1 MSIDT
6 LVLTKGVPDFREGQ
20 VSFDEDGHLERGKTP
35 TVMNPNDRHA
45 LRAALQTK
53 VRNGGTVSL
62 MSMGPPGYAEILQ
75 EGMRDVYADELYLL
89 SDREMGAADTWATA
103 MTVSTGI
110 EHLVSTG
117 IEHLETPP
125 DLLFAGFKTA
135 DGETGHTG
143 PQTEWCLN
151 VNDELPD
158 YPLITHVVAID
169 IDEDEGVVRTKRLV
183 EGDVSEIE
191 TVEAELPAFVVAD
204 PEFEPTYRKA
214 DHRLRHK
221 ELRRETE
228 ARAAEFGEYLDD
240 DADEEPTETRERAAE
255 FGEYLDDGT
264 DRELTDWDRFHMWNH
279 EYLNL
284 DPDYIGLD
292 GSPTIVAGVDPIP
305 KAPSEREATVVDP
318 DDEGGM
324 EDVFEEMKAFAGG
337 D

>member
-1 MSIDT
+1 MHSV
-6 LVLTKGVPDFREGQ
+6 VLTKGVPDFREGQ

-62 MSMGPPGYAEILQ
+62 MSMGPPGYMEVLQ
-75 EGMRDVYADELYLL
+75 EGMRDVYADDLYLL

-103 MTVSTGI
+103 MTVATGI
-110 EHLVSTG
+110 QKLAD
-117 IEHLETPP
+117 PP
-125 DLLFAGFKTA
+125 DLVFAGFKTA

-143 PQTEWCLN
+143 PQTEWCL
-151 VNDELPD
+151 DM
-158 YPLITHVVAID
+158 PLVTHVISMD
-169 IDEDEGVVRTKRLV
+169 IDEAEGVLRAKRLV
-183 EGDVSEIE
+183 EGDVEEIE
-191 TVEAELPAFVVAD
+191 TVEAPLPAFVVAD
-204 PEFEPTYRKA
+204 PEFEPTYRRA

-221 ELRRETE
+221 DL
-228 ARAAEFGEYLDD
+228 RAATAERADEFGEHLDD
-240 DADEEPTETRERAAE
+240 DSDLDPTE
-255 FGEYLDDGT
+255 
-264 DRELTDWDRFHMWNH
+264 WDRFTMWNH
-279 EYLNL
+279 EALNL

-318 DDEGGM
+318 DDGAAMEG
-324 EDVFEEMKAFAGG
+324 VVEELAPYAGG

>member
-1 MSIDT
+1 MTIDT

-35 TVMNPNDRHA
+35 TVMNPNDKFA

-62 MSMGPPGYAEILQ
+62 MSMGPPGYADILR
-75 EGMRDVYADELYLL
+75 EGMADVYADELYLL
-89 SDREMGAADTWATA
+89 SDREMGAADTWATS

-110 EHLVSTG
+110 EHL
-117 IEHLETPP
+117 EEPP
-125 DLLFAGFKTA
+125 DLIFAGFKTA

-143 PQTEWCLN
+143 PQTEWCLHI
-151 VNDELPD
+151 NDELPG

-169 IDEDEGVVRTKRLV
+169 IDEQEGVVRTKRLV

-191 TVEAELPAFVVAD
+191 TVETELPAFIVAD

-228 ARAAEFGEYLDD
+228 RRAAEFGEYLADD
-240 DADEEPTETRERAAE
+240 TDEEPA
-255 FGEYLDDGT
+255 
-264 DRELTDWDRFHMWNH
+264 DWADFQVWGH

-318 DDEGGM
+318 DDTEGM
-324 EDVFEEMKAFAGG
+324 EAVFEEMAAYAGG
-337 D
+337 G